1 MKKKSCVILAATGT
15 VGQRLVAMLS
25 EHPYFDI
32 IDISASKRSAG
43 LKYRDRLKDQW
54 YLPSEIP
61 EEIGEMT
68 IKLTDPKEVERADI
82 AFGALPSNEARE
94 IEPKFAAAG
103 YYVQSK
109 ASAYRMNDDV
119 PLLIPELNANHLELV
134 EIQRLNRDW
143 SGAITT
149 DPNCTTVGFAFV
161 LKPIY
166 EKYGIKSVVANTWQ
180 AVSGAGIP
188 GVPSLLINENI
199 IPYISGEEEKV
210 ESEVLKIL
218 GKKESEKVKNADF
231 RIASTCTRVPVTDGH
246 FETAYIN
253 TEQKIENIEDVV
265 GCLSSFKGIPEF
277 LEIKNQLSY
286 APDDPIIVRSE
297 INRPQP
303 RLDRMA
309 GTVPGMSTT
318 IGRVRRG
325 IDNNSINL
333 CLLSHNTIR
342 GAAGSSV
349 LGAEV
354 AIALK
359 LV

>member
-15 VGQRLVAMLS
+15 VGQRLVDMLS
-25 EHPYFDI
+25 KHPSFDI
-32 IDISASKRSAG
+32 VDISASKRSAG
-43 LKYRDRLKDQW
+43 LKYRDRLKDEW
-54 YLPSEIP
+54 HLPSEIP

-68 IKLTDPKEVERADI
+68 IKLTDPKEVEPADI
-82 AFGALPSNEARE
+82 AFGALPSSEAKV

-109 ASAYRMNDDV
+109 ASAMRMEADV
-119 PLLIPELNANHLELV
+119 PLLIPELNVDHLELID
-134 EIQRLNRDW
+134 IQRKNRDW

-149 DPNCTTVGFAFV
+149 DPNCTTVGFAFA

-166 EKYGIKSVVANTWQ
+166 EEFGIKSVVANTWQ
-180 AVSGAGIP
+180 AISGSGIP
-188 GVPSLLINENI
+188 GVPGLLINENI
-199 IPYISGEEEKV
+199 IPFIKGEEEKV

-218 GKKESEKVKNADF
+218 GKKEPSGVRNAEF
-231 RIASTCTRVPVTDGH
+231 RIASTCTRVPITDGH

-253 TEQKIENIEDVV
+253 TERKIENIEDVIS
-265 GCLSSFKGIPEF
+265 CLKKFKGTPEF
-277 LEIKNQLSY
+277 LKIKQKLSY
-286 APDDPIIVRSE
+286 APDDPIVYRSE

-309 GTVPGMSTT
+309 GTVPGMATT

-325 IDNNSINL
+325 IDDYSVNL

-354 AIALK
+354 AIALD